1 MPPKY
6 PIQPDKPRIE
16 YEGTVYENLYKTKI
30 PEDLSREEAYAQLKS
45 FYYLEDEPYLNVL
58 EEVIRETE
66 PDFRITR
73 ADRSETVR
81 AQRRQTMNS
90 AQDTI
95 INYLLDKSATNVSP
109 LLRGLDRPYGAF
121 ISYGGTEEAAANNRR
136 LLELV
141 EENNSEKLSDY
152 FYTETLAAVRT
163 IQESNFTA
171 ESAFTMS
178 DEELVNMMEQI
189 MPAYE
194 RVMELQ
200 SIISAAKGGRQ
211 SEKIPVPGQ
220 PGEFFDQAYPFFVM
234 SEERINQLSSFK
246 PMMDQLSIAK
256 SRLDLI
262 ASPYYEHLD
271 MSKLRHLNGDELA
284 EKFEKRCQE
293 KGLDYDEGYRGPLD
307 QLGTKFSSKDMFSIG
322 YLRSMLDGKMRADGI
337 DPARA
342 YHYTRL
348 GIEETIENLGGSAET
363 LLLGDPLVVTAP
375 DKSLHF
381 YTFDGKQM
389 RSASLSQTVD
399 ALAESFDGAKLFM
412 RGSAEFSTMHKEMK
426 ALQQMAKTMGNPL
439 SSADAAKLGNAAR
452 VLKESAREY
461 LWYKGFDLQQD
472 VLADLDREDSRDW
485 ESGWDKFNYQNANT
499 NAAKRIKAARG
510 AIALAASLNHAL
522 EMLHDPTRVRDDA
535 EVQNEQGAVN
545 NEVKPQEVAA
555 QPEPDGVTGQQLEEA
570 VADFSVATLPSETLQ
585 DRDNIAH
592 GLHADVSLNLQS
604 VFASADERA
613 KKNGKTTVELNEEE
627 KRVFKETI
635 AKALILNRIN
645 KGEYPAFT
653 DPNKTPAEIRKAIN
667 DDVRKVVDR
676 KGAVQADPLSA
687 KRALGILNGGPD
699 KLLSVLASRLMT
711 GKDDTSINYGHKPP
725 EKAEQKQ
732 KAKDDTFI
740 KNAGA
745 NLKL

>member
-6 PIQPDKPRIE
+6 PIQPGKPQIE

-30 PEDLSREEAYAQLKS
+30 PKELSREEVYAQLKS
-45 FYYLEDEPYLNVL
+45 FYYLEDEPHLNVL

-73 ADRSETVR
+73 ADRSDTVR
-81 AQRRQTMNS
+81 AQRRQTMNA
-90 AQDTI
+90 AQGTI
-95 INYLLDKSATNVSP
+95 LNYLLDKSATNVP
-109 LLRGLDRPYGAF
+109 PMLRGLGRPYGAF
-121 ISYGGTEEAAANNRR
+121 ISYGGTEEAAAKNRR

-141 EENNSEKLSDY
+141 VENDSKKLSDY
-152 FYTETLAAVRT
+152 FYNETLAAVRT
-163 IQESNFTA
+163 IQECNFTA

-178 DEELVNMMEQI
+178 DEELVNVMPQI
-189 MPAYE
+189 LPAYE
-194 RVMELQ
+194 RIMELQ
-200 SIISAAKGGRQ
+200 SIISAGKGGIQ
-211 SEKIPVPGQ
+211 SDKIPVPGQ
-220 PGEFFDQAYPFFVM
+220 PGEFFEQAYPFFVM
-234 SEERINQLSSFK
+234 NDERINELSSFI

-271 MSKLRHLNGDELA
+271 MSKLRRLNADDLLENF
-284 EKFEKRCQE
+284 KKRCQE
-293 KGLDYDEGYRGPLD
+293 KGLNYDEEYRGPLD
-307 QLGTKFSSKDMFSIG
+307 QLGTKFSCKKMFSIG
-322 YLRSMLDGKMRADGI
+322 YLRSMLGDKMRNDGI

-348 GIEETIENLGGSAET
+348 GKEETSESLGASAET

-426 ALQQMAKTMGNPL
+426 ALQQMAKTMGNPP
-439 SSADAAKLGNAAR
+439 SVSDAAKLANTAR
-452 VLKESAREY
+452 ALKESAREY
-461 LWYKGFDLQQD
+461 LWYKGFALQQD
-472 VLADLDREDSRDW
+472 VTVDLDKDIADDW

-522 EMLHDPTRVRDDA
+522 EKLYDPTRMRDDA
-535 EVQNEQGAVN
+535 EVQNGQEAVN

-570 VADFSVATLPSETLQ
+570 VAGFAVATLPPETLQ
-585 DRDNIAH
+585 DRENIAH
-592 GLHADVSLNLQS
+592 GLHTDVSLNLQS
-604 VFASADERA
+604 VFASAAERA
-613 KKNGKTTVELNEEE
+613 KKSGKSTVELTEAE
-627 KRVFKETI
+627 KAVFKETL
-635 AKALILNRIN
+635 AKALVLNQIN
-645 KGEYPAFT
+645 KGQFAPFN
-653 DPNKTPAEIRKAIN
+653 DPNKTPADIRKAI
-667 DDVRKVVDR
+667 DDNVRSVVDR
-676 KGAVQADPLSA
+676 KGPTHSDPLST
-687 KRALGILNGGPD
+687 KRALSILNGGPD
-699 KLLSVLASRLMT
+699 NLLSALATRLTT
-711 GKDDTSINYGHKPP
+711 GKAPKEPSRDDFAITYGHKPP
-725 EKAEQKQ
+725 QKEEPKKQ
-732 KAKDDTFI
+732 DLNRSF
-740 KNAGA
+740 
-745 NLKL
+745 LP